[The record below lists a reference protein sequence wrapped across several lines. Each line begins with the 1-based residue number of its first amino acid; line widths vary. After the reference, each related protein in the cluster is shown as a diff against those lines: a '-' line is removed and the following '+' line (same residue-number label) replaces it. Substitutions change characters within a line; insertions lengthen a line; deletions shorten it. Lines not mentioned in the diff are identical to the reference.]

1 MGVEEERGGENE
13 KGEGG
18 GEEWGREDGRR
29 AVGGEEERGGE
40 GWGREDGRRG
50 VGGEEER
57 EEEKEE
63 GRGGMGREGEDE
75 WGGRR
80 KVGERRQ
87 GKDSTTHTIGVAHRL
102 QLARIQH
109 CARAVIQDSHN
120 PPLSQRGLQASN
132 LLQQSRGERRERYE
146 KYKGTIQ

>member
-18 GEEWGREDGRR
+18 GEE
-29 AVGGEEERGGE
+29 
-40 GWGREDGRRG
+40 WGREDGRRG

-146 KYKGTIQ
+146 KCKGTIQ